1 MAAELNISIPFFIYF
16 FIRSLEGDGCVYYTH
31 LSCRIM
37 ILSLTNMYISHCSKP
52 PSNCHLTSS
61 LQVCTVYISF
71 KFKDGKILQTGR
83 IKCGK
88 NLVWFGTAWAVFC
101 TEDVGELRP
110 GLGALYPPLEPRP
123 RRVGNPVDAP
133 VGPFLH
139 RPRVF
144 PCRHGHSTFFVYL

>member
-1 MAAELNISIPFFIYF
+1 MATELNISIPFFLYF

-83 IKCGK
+83 AKCGK
-88 NLVWFGTAWAVFC
+88 NLVWLDTALYSARRTLVNW
-101 TEDVGELRP
+101 GRGS
-110 GLGALYPPLEPRP
+110 GLLYPPLEPRP
-123 RRVGNPVDAP
+123 RRVGNPVATP